1 MTHWTTNRE
10 QLGTPAYPSKQA
22 FIAGQAQTP
31 ALPGLKTLEVFHTCN
46 KIAWRWIV
54 TEFGT
59 RTAEVKAMIQL
70 DVDPVKLQ
78 IDQVFSE
85 FNTIA
90 FAANIPK

>member
-1 MTHWTTNRE
+1 MKPPHK

-59 RTAEVKAMIQL
+59 RQFEVKALITM
-70 DVDPVKLQ
+70 DVDPAKLQ

-90 FAANIPK
+90 FAGNMPQ